1 MIKEGCN
8 VQLQWICNLG
18 LLFFQ
23 ENFID
28 IYNEI
33 DDGIVIWF
41 SNFYF

>member
-1 MIKEGCN
+1 MYSYSGF
-8 VQLQWICNLG
+8 VSQDYY
-18 LLFFQ
+18 FQ

-33 DDGIVIWF
+33 DDGIIIWF